1 MIKAIIFDFSR
12 TLLFPVD
19 ENYKGGLNDLY
30 KSVKDKEDFK
40 FTNYFYLNNSVL
52 EIAKNLKNNFNLYI
66 FTTETVQDDP
76 QIKSEIEEIFI
87 KVFSAK
93 SIGYSKKDI
102 RSYKFIIN
110 ELSLKSG
117 EIVFI
122 DDSTENLLV
131 AEKAGI
137 TTIKYEGFDKFLQK
151 LHELGVKI

>member
-1 MIKAIIFDFSR
+1 M
-12 TLLFPVD
+12 
-19 ENYKGGLNDLY
+19 
-30 KSVKDKEDFK
+30 
-40 FTNYFYLNNSVL
+40 
-52 EIAKNLKNNFNLYI
+52 
-66 FTTETVQDDP
+66 P
-76 QIKSEIEEIFI
+76 QIFI